1 MAEGQFLWQGEQRVF
16 WVSSLVAS
24 SSCPEAGALFHSYFK
39 LVYFL
44 YIVYYSQCDDDDN
57 LEVVLAVLS
66 GAYESDCNDYINIAR
81 NRNWNGLCQQ
91 HADGGDCRQRNAE
104 SGNSCGRRRQAEGRG
119 GCGRCVRVCVC
130 VVSVRVC
137 V

>member
-1 MAEGQFLWQGEQRVF
+1 M
-16 WVSSLVAS
+16 
-24 SSCPEAGALFHSYFK
+24 FHSYFK
-39 LVYFL
+39 LFFL
-44 YIVYYSQCDDDDN
+44 YIYHSYCNDDDN
-57 LEVVLAVLS
+57 LEVVLAVLG
-66 GAYESDCNDYINIAR
+66 GAYESDCSDYINITR

-119 GCGRCVRVCVC
+119 GCGRCVRVCG
-130 VVSVRVC
+130 VSVRVC